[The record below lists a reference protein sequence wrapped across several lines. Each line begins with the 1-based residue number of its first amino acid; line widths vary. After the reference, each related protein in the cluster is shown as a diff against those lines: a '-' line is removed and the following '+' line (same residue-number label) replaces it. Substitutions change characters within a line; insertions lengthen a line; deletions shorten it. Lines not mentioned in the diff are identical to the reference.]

1 MADTADE
8 DNLQIDCPLHKCIF
22 EDDYRKLSQLIRTH
36 DVGQKDKHGKH
47 WTNHPIVSPNAVA
60 AVVVV
65 QQANFK
71 SNIEEE
77 IQTLHCM
84 QVTLR
89 CICTKSA
96 KIQ

>member
-8 DNLQIDCPLHKCIF
+8 DNLQMDCPLHKCIF

-36 DVGQKDKHGKH
+36 DVGQKDKHGKYRGR
-47 WTNHPIVSPNAVA
+47 IRSSS

-65 QQANFK
+65 HRENLK
-71 SNIEEE
+71 SNIDKE

-84 QVTLR
+84 RVTLR
-89 CICTKSA
+89 CICTKNS
-96 KIQ
+96 